1 MSDHLS
7 KQFDRELEY
16 ISSRILQMGTLV
28 ERQVLVAIEAFST
41 GSAEASR
48 QVIDGEREVDADEV
62 GIDEDCTLLIAR
74 RQLAAGDL
82 RLILA
87 ILRIVTDLERI
98 GDKACE
104 IASMSRVLRLAG
116 AQHLP
121 RLTDLDH
128 CGRLATDMLRA
139 ALDSLA
145 HRDVEAA
152 RQVIG
157 MDAAVDTAFN
167 TILRQLLTYML
178 EDPRTISEALDILW
192 IAKAIE
198 RIGDHATNIAED
210 VIYIVSG
217 IDIRHTLP
225 KPTDEA

>member
-1 MSDHLS
+1 M
-7 KQFDRELEY
+7 
-16 ISSRILQMGTLV
+16 
-28 ERQVLVAIEAFST
+28 
-41 GSAEASR
+41 
-48 QVIDGEREVDADEV
+48 
-62 GIDEDCTLLIAR
+62 
-74 RQLAAGDL
+74 
-82 RLILA
+82 
-87 ILRIVTDLERI
+87 TDLERI

-152 RQVIG
+152 RRVIG
-157 MDAAVDTAFN
+157 SDAAVDTTFN

-210 VIYIVSG
+210 VIYVVSG

-225 KPTDEA
+225 KPTDDA